1 MLFYHGDIH
10 YTLIFTILILIL
22 ILKSMSF
29 YLTPYDSYREI
40 DIPNDTNSI
49 TIHYGKHK
57 DIINVIL
64 HIILYVQ
71 RGLIKKMGGGEKK

>member
-1 MLFYHGDIH
+1 
-10 YTLIFTILILIL
+10 
-22 ILKSMSF
+22 MSF
-29 YLTPYDSYREI
+29 YLNPYDSYREI

-64 HIILYVQ
+64 HIHIILCVQ
-71 RGLIKKMGGGEKK
+71 RGLQLIIIDRWGEKMMN